1 MAGKRRG
8 TTTPLVRTA
17 RPARRRAA
25 LNVRL
30 AQAHDPKQRVALA
43 AEYLRSALAIHPDPI
58 TAETAVTYLIETA
71 DRIFRGKEKHQ

>member
-17 RPARRRAA
+17 RPERRRAA

-43 AEYLRSALAIHPDPI
+43 AEYLRSALAIHPDP
-58 TAETAVTYLIETA
+58 TAAEAAVTSLIETA
-71 DRIFRGKEKHQ
+71 DRLLNRKEANK